1 MGNLILLKTLFL
13 KVRFMKKNN
22 KKGLFIIF
30 EGPEGAGKSTQ
41 AKLLYD
47 YLRNKGYDV
56 VLTREPGGTKVAEMV
71 RKIIL
76 SPKIEISPMAELLL
90 YEAARAQHIEEV
102 IKPSLQKNKIVIS
115 DRFADASI
123 VYQGYARGLGIK
135 FVEKLNKLVVKNITP
150 DITFVLDISPKK
162 GLRRIKLNRKTSFD
176 RLEQESIEFHKK
188 IREGYLKLAK
198 KRKNFYIINVENKPF
213 YKVHSIIVDILSKK
227 FNL

>member
-1 MGNLILLKTLFL
+1 
-13 KVRFMKKNN
+13 MKKNN